1 MLPPLIDEM
10 WFILLYCLLL
20 CCVFS
25 LALYLPDNFRR
36 KKEASTG
43 GLLILV
49 LYSVLS
55 MLSGFATEEL
65 GAGFMMTSVFQ
76 LAGLIIC
83 TMAVSR
89 VLQMLSWPRTWIAAL
104 LSVSFYLLVSLILSW
119 CLVKLNCVSTPL

>member
-36 KKEASTG
+36 KKEASAG

-104 LSVSFYLLVSLILSW
+104 LSVSLYLLVSLILSW
-119 CLVKLNCVSTPL
+119 CLVKLNCVSAPL